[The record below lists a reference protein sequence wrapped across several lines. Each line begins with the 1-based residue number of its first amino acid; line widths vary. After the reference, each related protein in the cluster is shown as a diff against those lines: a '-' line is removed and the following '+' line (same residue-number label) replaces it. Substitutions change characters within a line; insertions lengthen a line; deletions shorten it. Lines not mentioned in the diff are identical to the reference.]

1 MVMEMNELVEIITTE
16 IAMHLFYSL
25 LFHICL
31 SGFLPDEW
39 QEEIVEGSP
48 VHRDIVKQLPQSN
61 VGVVGCS
68 ISSDRP
74 GYPVPLVG

>member
-1 MVMEMNELVEIITTE
+1 MKMEVNKFVERTIELAI
-16 IAMHLFYSL
+16 HLFHAL
-25 LFHICL
+25 VFHTCL

-39 QEEIVEGSP
+39 QEEIVERSP